1 MTDKPAGKPLSCKAG
16 AMTGSRTKKSQ
27 YASVPK
33 ACGSP
38 ATLRLSDAFPAPYTI
53 LVTRQLSQ
61 AKPGR
66 LPQTLLLMAVKRCSQ

>member
-1 MTDKPAGKPLSCKAG
+1 MTDKPAGKPLSCKAVT
-16 AMTGSRTKKSQ
+16 MTGSPDKKSQ
-27 YASVPK
+27 YPSVPK

-38 ATLRLSDAFPAPYTI
+38 AMLYLSEAFPLPYTI

-66 LPQTLLLMAVKRCSQ
+66 LPQTL